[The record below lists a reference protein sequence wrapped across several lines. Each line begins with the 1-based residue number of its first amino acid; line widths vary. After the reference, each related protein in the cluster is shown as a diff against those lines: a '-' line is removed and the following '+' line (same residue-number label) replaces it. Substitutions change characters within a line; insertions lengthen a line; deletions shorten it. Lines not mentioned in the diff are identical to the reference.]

1 MKYNSI
7 FLFLGLLLSVGLG
20 FGSLTSCQKMERP
33 ELIIIPD
40 DTARLNGPL
49 QRKFAFENSA
59 IDSIHDTKGSIAGG
73 VTFVDGINGKAYK
86 GAANGHIEYPSAG
99 KVGEMESFTVAF
111 WMNTEKHTGGAQ
123 NIFMLP
129 NTNDFW
135 GNLFLMVEGN
145 NSPTDNSMLIKFHFA
160 GNWIE
165 FTGNNGLARLPDMYG
180 KWHHLAF
187 SYDAKTSQF
196 SAYLDGAKLN
206 VPANISNRTKDG
218 APLGALKF
226 QNVSK
231 FVIGGFQQHI
241 GIKSPADAWMLRYTG
256 MLDQFR
262 IYTKPLTDAQVNEL
276 FVKKK

>member
-1 MKYNSI
+1 MKYNNL
-7 FLFLGLLLSVGLG
+7 FLFGGLLLSLGLG
-20 FGSLTSCQKMERP
+20 FGTLTSCQKMERP

-59 IDSIHDTKGSIAGG
+59 IDSIQDTKGTIAGG
-73 VTFVDGINGKAYK
+73 VTFVDGVKGKAYK
-86 GAANGHIEYPSAG
+86 GAANGHIEYPSSG
-99 KVGEMESFTVAF
+99 KLADMQSFTVAF

-123 NIFMLP
+123 SIFMMP

-135 GNLFLMVEGN
+135 GNLFAMVEGN
-145 NSPTDNSMLIKFHFA
+145 DSPTDNSMLLKFHFA
-160 GNWIE
+160 GNWVE

-196 SAYLDGAKLN
+196 SAYLDGQKLA
-206 VPANISNRTKDG
+206 VPDNIANRTKNG
-218 APLGALKF
+218 APLGPLQF

-241 GIKSPADAWMLRYTG
+241 NIKAPADAWMLRYTG
-256 MLDQFR
+256 MLDQLR

-276 FVKKK
+276 FVKKS